1 MIDKDGMR
9 SFIEKELADTD
20 YYLVDLKI
28 SGDNEITVEI
38 DSDENVDIDFCIA
51 LSRKIEDAFSR
62 DDEDYELEVGSSG
75 LTSPFK
81 VLRQYQK
88 HIGDEVEVIEKNGGK
103 KQKGVLKSA
112 DPDKFIL
119 EITEKVKPEGAKRP
133 VMQTRDVEYGYDDV
147 KQTTYLINF

>member
-9 SFIEKELADTD
+9 SFIEKELEDTD

-51 LSRKIEDAFSR
+51 LTRKIEEAFSR
-62 DDEDYELEVGSSG
+62 DEEDYELEVGSSG

-81 VLRQYQK
+81 VLRQYRK
-88 HIGDEVEVIEKNGGK
+88 HIGDEVEVIEKGGK
-103 KQKGVLKSA
+103 KQKGILKSA
-112 DPDKFIL
+112 DEDKFVI

-133 VMQTRDVEYGYDDV
+133 VMQARDVEYGYGDV
-147 KQTTYLINF
+147 KQTTYVIDF

>member
-9 SFIEKELADTD
+9 SFIEKELEDTD

-51 LSRKIEDAFSR
+51 LTRKIEEAFSR
-62 DDEDYELEVGSSG
+62 DEEDYELEVGSSG

-81 VLRQYQK
+81 VLRQYRK
-88 HIGDEVEVIEKNGGK
+88 HIGDEVEVIEKGGK
-103 KQKGVLKSA
+103 KQKGILKSA
-112 DPDKFIL
+112 DEDKFVI

-133 VMQTRDVEYGYDDV
+133 VMQARDVEYGYGDV
-147 KQTTYLINF
+147 KQTTYVINF